1 MKKQAGFTIVEFI
14 VAMGVTVVVLTG
26 AVLAFKDTVRA
37 NQHVVMHEDMN
48 ENLRSGLNL
57 MEQDFIQA
65 GTGIPTG
72 GITIPATS
80 SGSAGGGTDV
90 VPGTN
95 LPLAGSAG
103 GACNVGAPI
112 SRPAPTPSLQ
122 NSSTTN
128 LTFNSFNTCS
138 FTLPAIEPGPD
149 LGPLVTSPDATSSVA
164 SDMITV
170 LYADNTLSLNKQPI
184 NVPATINPANPGCA
198 GNITAAG
205 DAVTFDPACVN
216 FANAGIIVTP
226 GDLILFNNTKGFAL
240 QAVTDVKGQ
249 TLSFGAGDPYHLNQR
264 TDPAGTIVGL
274 QNTTVNAAGVAV
286 PNGTY
291 PPTNATRIWMISYYL
306 DNTTDPNHAR
316 LVRRVNFQ
324 PGQPVG
330 ETLENLQFLYNY
342 KDATSTPPTNQPG
355 VPNGYSESQIRSV
368 NVGLFARSTY
378 ADPASNRYLRDSL
391 TTQVSF
397 RSMAFV
403 NRYNQPNQQQ

>member
-1 MKKQAGFTIVEFI
+1 MRNCAMKKQAGFTIVEFI
-14 VAMGVTVVVLTG
+14 VAMGVTIVVLTG
-26 AVLAFKDTVRA
+26 AVLAFKDSVRA
-37 NQHVVMHEDMN
+37 DQHVVMHEDMN

-80 SGSAGGGTDV
+80 NGNATS
-90 VPGTN
+90 P
-95 LPLAGSAG
+95 
-103 GACNVGAPI
+103 CNVGAPI

-122 NSSTTN
+122 NISTTS
-128 LTFNSFNTCS
+128 LIFNSFNTCS

-149 LGPLVTSPDATSSVA
+149 LGPLVISPDASSSVA

-184 NVPATINPANPGCA
+184 NKPATATDPGCPNGSISA
-198 GNITAAG
+198 TG
-205 DAVTFDPACVN
+205 DSVTFDAACVN

-264 TDPAGTIVGL
+264 NDPVGTIVGI
-274 QNTTVNAAGVAV
+274 QNTAVNTQGVAV
-286 PNGTY
+286 PIGTY
-291 PPTNATRIWMISYYL
+291 PFTTATRIWMVSYYL
-306 DNTTDPNHAR
+306 DNITDPNHAR
-316 LVRRVNFQ
+316 LIRRLNFQ

-330 ETLENLQFLYNY
+330 ETLENLQLLYNY
-342 KDATSTPPTNQPG
+342 KDATATPPTNQPG
-355 VPNGYSESQIRSV
+355 VPTNYSENQIRSV
-368 NVGLFARSTY
+368 NVSLFARSTY
-378 ADPASNRYLRDSL
+378 ADPATNKYLRDSL